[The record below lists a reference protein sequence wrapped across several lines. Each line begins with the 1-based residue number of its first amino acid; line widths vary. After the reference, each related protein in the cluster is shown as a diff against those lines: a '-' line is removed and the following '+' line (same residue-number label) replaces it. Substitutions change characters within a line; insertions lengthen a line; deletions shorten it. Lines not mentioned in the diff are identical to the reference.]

1 MSAETIENLLCC
13 WKTLRTCIII
23 PTCKMQLLKAAA
35 TLHAKYILWRKASR
49 VSISNGRKF
58 ISTTW
63 TLCFAGSFL
72 FLFQRYVV
80 HLPWVLDGKSNEP
93 TFNDGDIV
101 LVSNVLSNINLLNGH
116 FAKSHPM
123 NLFLHIILFNFSPQL
138 FGHCFWH
145 HSWREEISSLVRI
158 RLMTSISASVLLVS
172 DVTFQK
178 SIYFF
183 TPLFW
188 HWAK

>member
-1 MSAETIENLLCC
+1 
-13 WKTLRTCIII
+13 
-23 PTCKMQLLKAAA
+23 MQLLKAAA

-49 VSISNGRKF
+49 VSLSNGRKF

-116 FAKSHPM
+116 F
-123 NLFLHIILFNFSPQL
+123 
-138 FGHCFWH
+138 
-145 HSWREEISSLVRI
+145 ISSHELV
-158 RLMTSISASVLLVS
+158 ISYHP
-172 DVTFQK
+172 
-178 SIYFF
+178 I
-183 TPLFW
+183 
-188 HWAK
+188 

>member
-1 MSAETIENLLCC
+1 MILKYKVNHGEIKKSTKKDYIPFNLIANSPLIGFVIFSYQMSAKTIETLLCC
-13 WKTLRTCIII
+13 WRILRTCIII
-23 PTCKMQLLKAAA
+23 PICKMQLLKAAA

-49 VSISNGRKF
+49 VSLSNGRKF

-116 FAKSHPM
+116 FYM
-123 NLFLHIILFNFSPQL
+123 
-138 FGHCFWH
+138 
-145 HSWREEISSLVRI
+145 ISSHELVFSYHLI
-158 RLMTSISASVLLVS
+158 
-172 DVTFQK
+172 
-178 SIYFF
+178 
-183 TPLFW
+183 
-188 HWAK
+188 